1 MEETRMQR
9 STVGTSLVFAVLAG
23 AAVLA
28 MPQGA
33 VAQTVK
39 EIRYSTGVPPKHVA
53 TVHGIEPWIQAV
65 EKASSGRVKV
75 RNFVGGQLVPL
86 RASLS
91 GVKDGVADG
100 AIYVFTYYPAEYP
113 IEKLISTIA
122 LGGEDPVALAAA
134 TTEFQVLECP
144 DCVASYTAQ
153 NIVHTAT
160 YSTSAFRLIS
170 NRPIVTIEDVK
181 GKKIRISGQALNK
194 VFAAM
199 GALTTTT
206 GGEDQFQAL
215 SSGAMDATAQA
226 VGALRS
232 YSLWDA
238 AKNVTD
244 LPIGA
249 LPSISPGTFNR
260 QFWMGLAAADRKA
273 ILETIPIAA
282 VGSTIGYIV
291 GDDEVAK
298 EAAGKGVTIHRPSPQ
313 LKSKVAELLTEGIAD
328 AVAEAKAANVRDP
341 EGKAKRYL
349 ELVAKW
355 EKLVGGKHRLADVD
369 EVVAIWNREITAK
382 LVAANYGM

>member
-1 MEETRMQR
+1 MVQSCFRTP
-9 STVGTSLVFAVLAG
+9 LAVTGIAVAAALALP
-23 AAVLA
+23 AAVD
-28 MPQGA
+28 
-33 VAQTVK
+33 AQTVK
-39 EIRYSTGVPPKHVA
+39 EMRYSTGVPPKHVA
-53 TVHGIEPWIQAV
+53 TVHGVEPWIQAV
-65 EKASSGRVKV
+65 EKATNGRLKVK
-75 RNFVGGQLVPL
+75 NYVGGQLVPL
-86 RASLS
+86 RASFA

-113 IEKLISTIA
+113 IEKLISTVA

-134 TTEFQVLECP
+134 TTEFQLLNCA
-144 DCVASYTAQ
+144 DCLASYAQ
-153 NIVHTAT
+153 YNIVHTAV
-160 YSTSAFRLIS
+160 YSTTAFRLIS
-170 NRPIVTIEDVK
+170 NRPIITIEDVK
-181 GKKIRISGQALNK
+181 GKKVRISGQALNK
-194 VFAAM
+194 VFASM

-206 GGEDQFQAL
+206 GGEDQYQAL
-215 SSGAMDATAQA
+215 ASGAMDATAQA
-226 VGALRS
+226 IGALRS

-260 QFWMGLAAADRKA
+260 QFWKDLSAQDRKA

-291 GDDEVAK
+291 GDEEVAK

-313 LKSKVAELLTEGIAD
+313 LKAKVGELLNEGIAD
-328 AVAEAKAANVRDP
+328 AIAEAKAANVKDP

-355 EKLVGGKHRLADVD
+355 EKLVAGKQKLSDVN
-369 EVVAIWNREITAK
+369 ELVAIWNREITEK
-382 LVAANYGM
+382 LQAASFGM